1 MRQRDEDALILDT
14 LTEIYVAVSDTK
26 NDASRPVLMR
36 MMQPLE
42 SRLKRHREESI
53 LAAERAVG
61 VGMARIMELARKG
74 LEAEKQGR
82 AT

>member
-14 LTEIYVAVSDTK
+14 LTEVYVAVSDTK

-36 MMQPLE
+36 LMQPLE

-53 LAAERAVG
+53 LAAERAV
-61 VGMARIMELARKG
+61 VARIMELARKG